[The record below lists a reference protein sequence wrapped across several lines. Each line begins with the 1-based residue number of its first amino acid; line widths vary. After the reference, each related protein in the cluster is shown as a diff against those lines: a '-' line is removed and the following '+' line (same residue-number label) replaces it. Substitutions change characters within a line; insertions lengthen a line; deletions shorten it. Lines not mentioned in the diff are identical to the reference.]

1 MNELTEEAL
10 IRRFLTEFERHGP
23 QVSSGNFVKRPGRK
37 SSSARPGGSVLLKTP
52 T

>member
-23 QVSSGNFVKRPGRK
+23 QVSFRQLCKKTWAQGLRPLVRGVP
-37 SSSARPGGSVLLKTP
+37 SF
-52 T
+52 

>member
-23 QVSSGNFVKRPGRK
+23 QVSLIAGRGLSACPEVRP
-37 SSSARPGGSVLLKTP
+37 S
-52 T
+52 

>member
-23 QVSSGNFVKRPGRK
+23 QVSPTLNAGRMGLVRSSGGPPF
-37 SSSARPGGSVLLKTP
+37 
-52 T
+52 